1 MRIILILSMFLLVAC
16 NMEVDVQ
23 INGEKNEELAQ
34 SWMDHLLISGDLDA
48 ASELMH
54 EDFTFMWMGIVYP
67 GSEIH
72 GKESFFD
79 NYWPVVGE
87 LLPNGIILTTIDAIS
102 DNDGVALI
110 QVGDAEGINGEYD
123 NKYVFV
129 YKFKDGKIFSI
140 HEYNSDLLVAT
151 RLYKNKLVPSD

>member
-1 MRIILILSMFLLVAC
+1 MRIILVLSMVFLAAC

-48 ASELMH
+48 ASDLMH

-72 GKESFFD
+72 EKESFFD

-87 LLPNGIILTTIDAIS
+87 LLPNGIVLTTIDAIS

-110 QVGDAEGINGEYD
+110 QFGDAEGINGEYD
-123 NKYVFV
+123 NKYVWIF
-129 YKFKDGKIFSI
+129 KMKDGLI
-140 HEYNSDLLVAT
+140 HSVREYNSDLLVAT
-151 RLYKNKLVPSD
+151 RLFKNELKPVD

>member
-1 MRIILILSMFLLVAC
+1 MRIILVLSMFLLVAC

-87 LLPNGIILTTIDAIS
+87 LLPNGIVLTTIDAIS
-102 DNDGVALI
+102 DNDGVDLI
-110 QVGDAEGINGEYD
+110 LGVSLSVDVIISDDSLLIAPWLSL
-123 NKYVFV
+123 
-129 YKFKDGKIFSI
+129 IFS
-140 HEYNSDLLVAT
+140 NSLILKT
-151 RLYKNKLVPSD
+151 SSSIFF

>member
-34 SWMDHLLISGDLDA
+34 SWMDHLLISGELDA

-87 LLPNGIILTTIDAIS
+87 LLPNGIVLTTIDAIS
-102 DNDGVALI
+102 DNDAAKAKDLFISTQKALDKLANKKVLPKNAVARQKSRLS
-110 QVGDAEGINGEYD
+110 
-123 NKYVFV
+123 K
-129 YKFKDGKIFSI
+129 SI
-140 HEYNSDLLVAT
+140 
-151 RLYKNKLVPSD
+151 KKLG